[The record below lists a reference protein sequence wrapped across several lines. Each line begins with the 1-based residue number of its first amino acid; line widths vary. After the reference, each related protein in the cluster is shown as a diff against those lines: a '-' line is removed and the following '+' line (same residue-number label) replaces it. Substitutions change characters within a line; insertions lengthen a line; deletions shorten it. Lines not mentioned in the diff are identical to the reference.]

1 MDRPIAGKHPPVPGL
16 LNFFKVFPQR
26 PIAFLQ
32 NAHSRWKMRESYAAI
47 GFPFTT
53 VLLLNISHL
62 IGVFNLIGIIVEG
75 FPCVCYY
82 AHI

>member
-1 MDRPIAGKHPPVPGL
+1 MDRPIAGIHPPVPGL
-16 LNFFKVFPQR
+16 LYFLKVSPR
-26 PIAFLQ
+26 GLFLQ

-62 IGVFNLIGIIVEG
+62 IEVFHLIGIIVEG
-75 FPCVCYY
+75 FPCVC
-82 AHI
+82 